1 MNAQSLPP
9 LEFVLTPAE
18 QSKAALARAQME
30 AHRRRLNDLDRRRES
45 AQDARAL
52 ERALEHLP

>member
-9 LEFVLTPAE
+9 LEFSLTPADE
-18 QSKAALARAQME
+18 YRAAVARDQID

-52 ERALEHLP
+52 ERALEQLP